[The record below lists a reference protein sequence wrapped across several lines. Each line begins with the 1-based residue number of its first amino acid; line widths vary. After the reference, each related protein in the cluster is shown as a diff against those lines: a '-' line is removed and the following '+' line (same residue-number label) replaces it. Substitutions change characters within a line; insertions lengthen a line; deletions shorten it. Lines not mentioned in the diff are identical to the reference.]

1 MRLKLKDWS
10 PKSGSIIF
18 HCSPYLHRESDA
30 VISDLENKIDHVLEK
45 LAMVQSQ
52 LEFQKMENE
61 EEVQRLKDQLQGN
74 SNI

>member
-1 MRLKLKDWS
+1 LKDWS
-10 PKSGSIIF
+10 PKLGSIIF
-18 HCSPYLHRESDA
+18 HCNLYLHRESDA